1 MTDRILFGGALLLIV
16 WVCLSGL
23 SDRDAMARCL
33 ETHSYDVCH
42 HSLYR

>member
-1 MTDRILFGGALLLIV
+1 MSNRILFGATALLIL

-23 SDRDAMARCL
+23 SDRDAMARCQ